1 MHFSEYI
8 PIVKVM
14 HDYNLK
20 NSKVLFKDNWVWGI
34 GEKQAGGFCSDH
46 PGMKGTWIETEQA
59 QSLTFPDDPTPK
71 CISILLPTASSQ
83 TSYHLLG
90 PDSHSGPLTGPA
102 ASMLVLYNL
111 FPTWQPE
118 WPFNN
123 VSCIMSLLCL
133 KSFNGFPLT
142 AFEIKSNLLTIAHLI
157 WSFLLVW
164 LHFQLHCHILST
176 PWHLVLLSVS

>member
-1 MHFSEYI
+1 MFAQGQNSLTMYFSEYI
-8 PIVKVM
+8 PTVKVM
-14 HDYNLK
+14 HDCNLK
-20 NSKVLFKDNWVWGI
+20 NSKVLFKDSWVWGI

-46 PGMKGTWIETEQA
+46 PGIKGTWIKTEQA
-59 QSLTFPDDPTPK
+59 QFLTFPDEPTPK
-71 CISILLPTASSQ
+71 RISILLLTASSQ

-102 ASMLVLYNL
+102 ASMLVLDNL
-111 FPTWQPE
+111 FPSRQPE

-133 KSFNGFPLT
+133 KPFNGFPLT
-142 AFEIKSNLLTIAHLI
+142 ALGIRSNLLTIAHLI

-164 LHFQLHCHILST
+164 LHF
-176 PWHLVLLSVS
+176 